1 MKVQKR
7 IDMSWVLL
15 AVGISGTLVI
25 VFNVLSGCSTYRSR
39 VGEFRWSLGS
49 SRAMAADRS
58 PASEQKCVRLSGGK
72 FYCSKTYRQ
81 KSFTVSELPMFKDWD
96 DCMDQLNGQYDAD
109 RYLKG
114 TYVLTK
120 QDVCSAVSEQ

>member
-1 MKVQKR
+1 MHKR
-7 IDMSWVLL
+7 IDFTWVLL
-15 AVGISGTLVI
+15 ATGLTGTLVV
-25 VFNVLSGCSTYRSR
+25 VFNAIGGCSTYRGL
-39 VGEFRWSLGS
+39 GEFRLTMG
-49 SRAMAADRS
+49 SRAQAAERS

-72 FYCSKTYRQ
+72 FYCSETYRQ

-96 DCMDQLNGQYDAD
+96 DCMDQLNGKYDAD